1 MSLTTASI
9 LFAILLAITVFLS
22 LKQQAIYLAILALG
36 MAYAAPLVI
45 PQYRPDVVFLFSYYL
60 VINLA
65 VAAVNFIQPWKI
77 LNQIAFSLPQCLLAV
92 VQSHFM
98 ESQQNLTH

>member
-1 MSLTTASI
+1 GYTLQKKNQLFAVALQGVGLAVVFLTLVFSHHFGVITSLTTASI
-9 LFAILLAITVFLS
+9 LFTILLAITVFLS

-60 VINLA
+60 
-65 VAAVNFIQPWKI
+65 
-77 LNQIAFSLPQCLLAV
+77 
-92 VQSHFM
+92 
-98 ESQQNLTH
+98 